1 MMRQHLKQ
9 MKNEKGM
16 TLVELLAV
24 LVILGIIAAI
34 AITLIGNVI
43 ENSRNKASANEALN
57 IINAAKMAYSNS
69 EYGQGSSETNYDP
82 NKATTFT
89 YKMNDLTAYL
99 DATKNKD
106 FTVTFTKAT
115 GEWKISSHPGV
126 EASGKTT
133 EATEQ
138 DLKDFVD

>member
-1 MMRQHLKQ
+1 MQKRMKLLKNQ
-9 MKNEKGM
+9 KGM

-43 ENSRNKASANEALN
+43 EKSRDRANANEALS

-69 EYGQGSSETNYDP
+69 EYGQGSDKTDYDP
-82 NKATTFT
+82 NTATTFT
-89 YKMNDLTAYL
+89 YTMKELTAYL
-99 DATKNKD
+99 DATKNNK

-115 GEWKISSHPGV
+115 GEWKISGHPGV
-126 EASGKTT
+126 KAVGETEA
-133 EATEQ
+133 ATEQ
-138 DLKDFVD
+138 KLKEFVD

>member
-34 AITLIGNVI
+34 AIALIGNVI
-43 ENSRNKASANEALN
+43 EDSRNKASANEALN
-57 IINAAKMAYSNS
+57 IINAAKMAYSNG
-69 EYGQGSSETNYDP
+69 EYGDP
-82 NKATTFT
+82 NVDPATADVFS
-89 YKMNDLTAYL
+89 YDKEDLKAYL

-106 FTVTFTKAT
+106 FTVTFTKAE
-115 GEWKISSHPGV
+115 GEWKISGHPGV
-126 EASGKTT
+126 KAIGNTN
-133 EATEQ
+133 EATELE
-138 DLKDFVD
+138 LKDFVD